1 MAINK
6 RSEAIE
12 EAVNRLLEEDDVYSS
27 SGLRCYARVASSAF
41 ERIASLREKG
51 IGYDRICKSFE
62 TSGLLPENA
71 DIQCLG
77 QAFRRERAKRSNGVK
92 NAKVP
97 IFERS
102 GSDTVKKSAVPFVK
116 AETSIK
122 KTTAGTA
129 DDEAA
134 DKELI
139 RKLTSTTVNTGL
151 GNIVKHSDGSFDF
164 D

>member
-1 MAINK
+1 
-6 RSEAIE
+6 
-12 EAVNRLLEEDDVYSS
+12 L
-27 SGLRCYARVASSAF
+27 GLRCYARVASLAF
-41 ERIASLREKG
+41 EKIASLREKG
-51 IGYDRICKSFE
+51 IGYDKICESFE
-62 TSGLLPENA
+62 ASGLLPENA

-77 QAFRRERAKRSNGVK
+77 QAFRRERTKRSNDAK
-92 NAKVP
+92 NANSP
-97 IFERS
+97 IHERS
-102 GSDTVKKSAVPFVK
+102 GSDTVKKIVVPFVRAGISVNKVVTK
-116 AETSIK
+116 AI
-122 KTTAGTA
+122 